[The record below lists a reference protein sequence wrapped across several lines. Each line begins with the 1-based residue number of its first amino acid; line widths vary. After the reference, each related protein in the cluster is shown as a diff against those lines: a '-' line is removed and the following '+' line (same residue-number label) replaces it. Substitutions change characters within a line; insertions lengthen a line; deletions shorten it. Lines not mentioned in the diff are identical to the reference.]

1 MENMDLELQR
11 RLELQKKLK
20 NIPGVTN
27 VYYQPP
33 EDVKLVYPCI
43 IYKWD
48 RERVIHA
55 DNRVYFGKRA
65 YLVTM
70 IDANPDSM
78 LPIIFRKE
86 FSMASLDRIY
96 VSDGLNHWVYL
107 LYW

>member
-1 MENMDLELQR
+1 MEKTDLDK
-11 RLELQKKLK
+11 RLELQEILK
-20 NIPGVTN
+20 NLDGVTN
-27 VYYQPP
+27 AYFQPP
-33 EDVKLVYPCI
+33 EDVRMIYPCI
-43 IYKWD
+43 VYKWD

-55 DNRVYFGKRA
+55 DNKAYLSRRA
-65 YLVTM
+65 YLITIV
-70 IDANPDSM
+70 DANPDSI